1 MFTEDP
7 EMPPM
12 PYSMRHR
19 LIDDEFTGL
28 SSRPGKCG
36 GAVFRAS
43 CKWGKNVRLRNP
55 YGVCSVRSGTE
66 AAAET
71 TLFNVY
77 CWGDYRAV
85 HAFGSS
91 GQRVRGGPGCPGH
104 LAGPHR
110 PLRPHHGT
118 PLLGMA
124 ARTTES
130 RGRR

>member
-1 MFTEDP
+1 MGKECPTTK
-7 EMPPM
+7 
-12 PYSMRHR
+12 R
-19 LIDDEFTGL
+19 LWGL
-28 SSRPGKCG
+28 
-36 GAVFRAS
+36 F
-43 CKWGKNVRLRNP
+43 
-55 YGVCSVRSGTE
+55 VRSGTE

-85 HAFGSS
+85 HAVGSS
-91 GQRVRGGPGCPGH
+91 GQRVYGGPDCPGH
-104 LAGPHR
+104 LADPHR

-130 RGRR
+130 RGRRDGSVFGALR